1 MKNSDLM
8 SGVLSPVITPFKDN
22 LEPDS
27 DKLVSHCHW
36 LLENN
41 VGLAVF
47 GTNSEGNS
55 LATQEK
61 IELLEKL
68 AEAGLPTDRMMPGT
82 GCCALPD
89 TLALTRKA
97 VELGCGGVL
106 MLPPFYYKNISDDGL
121 YRCFA
126 EIIERIGDARL
137 RIYLYHIP
145 PVAQVPV
152 TLPVI
157 ERLLK
162 DFPGTVVG
170 IKDSSGD
177 WQNTKTM
184 LEQFKGEK
192 FNVFPGSETF
202 MLKGLRHGG
211 AGCISATANV
221 NPKAIAHL
229 AATWDQDNADEQ
241 QAKLDRVRS
250 VFQGY
255 VMIPAMKAAVA
266 HYSKANSWR
275 NVRPPLDPFD
285 DGQTRALIKSLEA
298 IGFSMKGLE
307 K

>member
-1 MKNSDLM
+1 MSHSDLM

-27 DKLVSHCHW
+27 EKLVNHCRW
-36 LLENN
+36 LLDNN

-61 IELLEKL
+61 IDLLDNL
-68 AEAGLPTDRMMPGT
+68 VEAGLPPDRMMPGT

-89 TLALTRKA
+89 TIALTRKA
-97 VELGCGGVL
+97 LELGCGGVL

-121 YRCFA
+121 YRSFA
-126 EIIERIGDARL
+126 EVIERIDDDRL
-137 RIYLYHIP
+137 RVYLYHIP
-145 PVAQVPV
+145 PVAQVSV

-162 DFPGTVVG
+162 DYPGTVVG

-177 WQNTKTM
+177 WENTKTM
-184 LEQFKGEK
+184 LDQFKSEK
-192 FNVFPGSETF
+192 FHIFPGAETF
-202 MLKGLRHGG
+202 MLKSLRHGG

-221 NPKAIAHL
+221 NPKAIARL
-229 AATWDQDNADEQ
+229 AATWDQNDADEQ
-241 QAKLDRVRS
+241 QAELDRVRS

-266 HYSKANSWR
+266 YYSKTLSWR

-285 DGQTRALIKSLEA
+285 DAQTRTLIASLEA
-298 IGFSMKGLE
+298 LGFSMNGLE

>member
-1 MKNSDLM
+1 M
-8 SGVLSPVITPFKDN
+8 SGVLSPVITPFRDN

-27 DKLVSHCHW
+27 EKLVRHCRW
-36 LLENN
+36 LLDNN

-55 LATQEK
+55 LVTQEK
-61 IELLEKL
+61 IDLLEKL
-68 AEAGLPTDRMMPGT
+68 VEAGLPADRMMPGT
-82 GCCALPD
+82 GCCAFPD
-89 TLALTRKA
+89 TLALTRRA

-106 MLPPFYYKNISDDGL
+106 MLPPFYYKNVSDDGL
-121 YRCFA
+121 YRSFA
-126 EIIERIGDARL
+126 EVIERIGDNRL
-137 RIYLYHIP
+137 RVYLYHIP
-145 PVAQVPV
+145 PVAHVPV

-162 DFPGTVVG
+162 DYPGTVVG

-177 WQNTKTM
+177 WQNTKT
-184 LEQFKGEK
+184 LLNQFKGEK
-192 FNVFPGSETF
+192 FHVFPGSETF

-221 NPKAIAHL
+221 NPKAIANL
-229 AATWDQDNADEQ
+229 ADSWEQNDADEQ
-241 QAKLDRVRS
+241 QARLDQIRS

-266 HYSKANSWR
+266 HYSRSTSWR

-285 DGQTRALIKSLEA
+285 DNQTKSLIKSLELV
-298 IGFSMKGLE
+298 GFSMKGLE
-307 K
+307 QAYD